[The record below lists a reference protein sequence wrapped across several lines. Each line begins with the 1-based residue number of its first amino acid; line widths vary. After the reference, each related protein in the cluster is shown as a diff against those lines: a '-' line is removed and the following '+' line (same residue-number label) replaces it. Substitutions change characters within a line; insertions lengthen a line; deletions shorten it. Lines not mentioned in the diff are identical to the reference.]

1 MRDDKCQ
8 PKERANVTNKVCLYL
23 LLYKPKELFKVTMS
37 RRTIFLL
44 VVLIISLLPAA
55 VLAAP
60 PLQEEGQEYTV
71 QADDWLS
78 KLADKFYGDPLA
90 YPAIVEATNAKVAAD
105 SSYAAIDDPNV
116 IEVGQKLFIPTA
128 QQASALLGEQVPYL
142 SGDLTIYSGRGEEL
156 VGPLIDQFEQET
168 GLNVEVRY
176 GNTAEMAATILEEG
190 DNSPAD
196 VYYGQDAG
204 ALGALAQAGRLAL
217 IPEDALGLVDP
228 RFRSPEGLWVGT
240 SGRARVV
247 VYNTQKLSEADLPDD
262 IFGFCAPEWKGRLGW
277 APTNGSFQAFVT
289 AMRVVEGEERAR
301 EWLSCIQANEPV
313 VFPSNA
319 PIVQAVAASEID
331 AGFVNHYY
339 LFQFLAEE
347 GEDFPVRNYHPRAGD
362 VGAMVNVAGVGI
374 VNTTDN
380 KEAAEAF
387 VRFLL
392 RESSQQYFNT
402 ETNEYPLSAN
412 IQLNPILVPLN
423 QIQTPAVD
431 LTKLEDLDG
440 TLQLLQELGIL

>member
-1 MRDDKCQ
+1 MRTY
-8 PKERANVTNKVCLYL
+8 RRISL
-23 LLYKPKELFKVTMS
+23 LLIGF
-37 RRTIFLL
+37 I
-44 VVLIISLLPAA
+44 LIISLLPAI

-60 PLQEEGQEYTV
+60 PAQDAGQEYTI

-90 YPAIVEATNAKVAAD
+90 YPAIVEATNAKAAAD
-105 SSYAAIDDPNV
+105 SSYVAISDPNV
-116 IEVGQKLFIPTA
+116 VEVGQKLVIPTA
-128 QQASALLGEQVPYL
+128 QEASTLLGQQVPYL

-156 VGPLIDQFEQET
+156 VGALIDQFEQET

-176 GNTAEMAATILEEG
+176 GSTAEMAATILEEG
-190 DNSPAD
+190 ANSPAD
-196 VYYGQDAG
+196 IYYGQDAG
-204 ALGALAQAGRLAL
+204 ALGALAQAGHLASL
-217 IPEDALGLVDP
+217 PEDTLALVDP
-228 RFRSPEGLWVGT
+228 RFRSPDGLWVGT

-247 VYNTQKLSEADLPDD
+247 VYNTQKLSETDLPDD
-262 IFGFCAPEWKGRLGW
+262 IFGFCAPDWKGRLGW

-289 AMRVVEGEERAR
+289 ALRVVEGEERAR
-301 EWLSCIQANEPV
+301 EWLACIQANEPV

-319 PIVQAVAASEID
+319 PIVQAVADGEID

-347 GEDFPVRNYHPRAGD
+347 GEEFPVRNYHPRTGD

-380 KEAAEAF
+380 QEAAEAF

-412 IQLNPILVPLN
+412 IQLNPILVPLS
-423 QIQTPAVD
+423 QIQTPNVD
-431 LTKLEDLDG
+431 LSQLEDLDG

>member
-1 MRDDKCQ
+1 MVS
-8 PKERANVTNKVCLYL
+8 PKS
-23 LLYKPKELFKVTMS
+23 FF
-37 RRTIFLL
+37 IF
-44 VVLIISLLPAA
+44 VGLIIALLPST
-55 VLAAP
+55 VLTAP
-60 PLQEEGQEYTV
+60 PLQDAGQEYTI

-78 KLADKFYGDPLA
+78 KLAEKFYGDPLA
-90 YPAIVEATNAKVAAD
+90 YPAIVEATNTKSGSD
-105 SSYAAIDDPNV
+105 TTYASIDDPNV

-128 QQASALLGEQVPYL
+128 QEASTLLGEQVPYL

-156 VGPLIDQFEQET
+156 VGPLINQFEQET

-176 GNTAEMAATILEEG
+176 GSTAEMAATILEEG
-190 DNSPAD
+190 VNSPAD
-196 VYYGQDAG
+196 IYYGQDAG
-204 ALGALAQAGRLAL
+204 ALGALAGSGQLAPL
-217 IPEDALGLVDP
+217 PEDVLNLVDP

-247 VYNTQKLSEADLPDD
+247 VYNTGKLSEADLPDD
-262 IFGFCAPEWKGRLGW
+262 MFGFCAPEWKGRLGW

-289 AMRVVEGEERAR
+289 ALRVVEGEERAR
-301 EWLSCIQANEPV
+301 EWLSCIQANEPL
-313 VFPSNA
+313 VFPGNA
-319 PIVQAVAASEID
+319 PIVQAVGAGEID

-347 GEDFPVRNYHPRAGD
+347 GEAFPVRNYHPRAGD
-362 VGAMVNVAGVGI
+362 VGAMVNVAGVGT

-392 RESSQQYFNT
+392 RESSQQFFNT

-412 IQLNPILVPLN
+412 IQLNPILIPLQ

>member
-1 MRDDKCQ
+1 M
-8 PKERANVTNKVCLYL
+8 T
-23 LLYKPKELFKVTMS
+23 LFRKS
-37 RRTIFLL
+37 IFFLL
-44 VVLIISLLPAA
+44 TLITGLLPT
-55 VLAAP
+55 VILAAP
-60 PLQEEGQEYTV
+60 PMQGEGQEYTI

-90 YPAIVEATNAKVAAD
+90 FPAIVEATNAKAATD
-105 SSYAAIDDPNV
+105 NAYAAIDDPNI

-128 QQASALLGEQVPYL
+128 QEASALLGQQVPYL

-156 VGPLIDQFEQET
+156 VGPLLDQFEQET

-176 GNTAEMAATILEEG
+176 GSTAEMAATILEEG
-190 DNSPAD
+190 PNSPAD
-196 VYYGQDAG
+196 IYYGQDAG
-204 ALGALAQAGRLAL
+204 ALGALAAAGRLAPL
-217 IPEDALGLVDP
+217 PEDVLSQVDP
-228 RFRSPEGLWVGT
+228 RFRSPDGLWVGT

-247 VYNTQKLSEADLPDD
+247 VYNTQKLSETDLPDD
-262 IFGFCAPEWKGRLGW
+262 IFGFCAPEWRGRVGW

-289 AMRVVEGEERAR
+289 ALRVVEGEERAR

-313 VFPSNA
+313 VFPGNA
-319 PIVQAVAASEID
+319 PIVQAVGAGEID

-362 VGAMVNVAGVGI
+362 VGAMVNVAGVG
-374 VNTTDN
+374 VVDTSDN
-380 KEAAEAF
+380 IEAAEAF
-387 VRFLL
+387 IRFLL

-412 IQLNPILVPLN
+412 LQLNPILVPLSE
-423 QIQTPAVD
+423 IQTPNVD

>member
-1 MRDDKCQ
+1 
-8 PKERANVTNKVCLYL
+8 L
-23 LLYKPKELFKVTMS
+23 
-37 RRTIFLL
+37 
-44 VVLIISLLPAA
+44 
-55 VLAAP
+55 
-60 PLQEEGQEYTV
+60 GQE
-71 QADDWLS
+71 
-78 KLADKFYGDPLA
+78 
-90 YPAIVEATNAKVAAD
+90 
-105 SSYAAIDDPNV
+105 
-116 IEVGQKLFIPTA
+116 
-128 QQASALLGEQVPYL
+128 VPYL

-176 GNTAEMAATILEEG
+176 GSTAEMAATILEEG
-190 DNSPAD
+190 ANSPAD

-204 ALGALAQAGRLAL
+204 ALGALAKAGRLAPL
-217 IPEDALGLVDP
+217 PEDALSLVEP
-228 RFRSPEGLWVGT
+228 RFRSAEGLWVGT

-247 VYNTQKLSEADLPDD
+247 VYNTEKLSEADLPDD

-289 AMRVVEGEERAR
+289 ALRVIEGEDRAR
-301 EWLSCIQANEPV
+301 EWLSCIQANEPL

-319 PIVQAVAASEID
+319 PIVEAVSVGEID

-339 LFQFLAEE
+339 LFQFLAER
-347 GEDFPVRNYHPRAGD
+347 GESFPVRNYHPRSGD
-362 VGAMVNVAGVGI
+362 VGAMVNIAGVGI
-374 VNTTDN
+374 VDTSDN
-380 KEAAEAF
+380 KDAAEAF

-412 IQLNPILVPLN
+412 LTLNPLLVPIS
-423 QIQTPAVD
+423 QIQTPNVD
-431 LTKLEDLDG
+431 LTNLDDLDG

>member
-1 MRDDKCQ
+1 MHRKI
-8 PKERANVTNKVCLYL
+8 V
-23 LLYKPKELFKVTMS
+23 
-37 RRTIFLL
+37 FLL
-44 VVLIISLLPAA
+44 IAFIFITTMLPVA

-60 PLQEEGQEYTV
+60 SAQEGGQDYTV

-90 YPAIVEATNAKVAAD
+90 YAAIVEATNAKATTD
-105 SSYAAIDDPNV
+105 SNYAAIDNPDV

-128 QQASALLGEQVPYL
+128 QEASALLGQEVPYL

-156 VGPLIDQFEQET
+156 VGSLIDQFEQET

-176 GNTAEMAATILEEG
+176 GSTAEMAATILEEG
-190 DNSPAD
+190 ANSPAD

-204 ALGALAQAGRLAL
+204 ALGALAQAGRLTL
-217 IPEDALGLVDP
+217 LPEDVLNQVDP

-247 VYNTQKLSEADLPDD
+247 VYSTKKLSEADLPDD
-262 IFGFCAPEWKGRLGW
+262 IFGFCAPEWQGRLGW

-289 AMRVVEGEERAR
+289 ALRVVEGEERAR

-313 VFPSNA
+313 VFPGNA
-319 PIVQAVAASEID
+319 PIVAAVAAGEID

-374 VNTTDN
+374 VDTSDN

-412 IQLNPILVPLN
+412 ITLNPLLVPLN
-423 QIQTPAVD
+423 QIQTPNVD
-431 LTKLEDLDG
+431 LTKLEDLEG

>member
-1 MRDDKCQ
+1 MVS
-8 PKERANVTNKVCLYL
+8 PKSFF
-23 LLYKPKELFKVTMS
+23 LFFVG
-37 RRTIFLL
+37 
-44 VVLIISLLPAA
+44 LIITLLPST

-60 PLQEEGQEYTV
+60 PLQEAGQEYTV

-78 KLADKFYGDPLA
+78 KLAEKFYGDPLA
-90 YPAIVEATNAKVAAD
+90 YPAIVEATNTK
-105 SSYAAIDDPNV
+105 SSSDTTFVSIDDPNM
-116 IEVGQKLFIPTA
+116 IEAGQKLFIPTA
-128 QQASALLGEQVPYL
+128 QQASTLLGEQVPYL

-176 GNTAEMAATILEEG
+176 GSTAEMAATILEEG
-190 DNSPAD
+190 GNSPAD
-196 VYYGQDAG
+196 IYYGQDAG
-204 ALGALAQAGRLAL
+204 ALGALAGAGQLAL
-217 IPEDALGLVDP
+217 LPEDVLNLVDL

-247 VYNTQKLSEADLPDD
+247 VYNTANLSEASLPDD
-262 IFGFCAPEWKGRLGW
+262 MFGFCAPDWKGRLGW

-289 AMRVVEGEERAR
+289 ALRVVEGEERAR
-301 EWLSCIQANEPV
+301 EWLSCVQANEPL
-313 VFPSNA
+313 VFPGNA
-319 PIVQAVAASEID
+319 PIVQAVGAGEID

-392 RESSQQYFNT
+392 RESSQQFFNT

-412 IQLNPILVPLN
+412 IQLNPILIPLQ
-423 QIQTPAVD
+423 QIQTPDVD

>member
-1 MRDDKCQ
+1 M
-8 PKERANVTNKVCLYL
+8 
-23 LLYKPKELFKVTMS
+23 MIS
-37 RRTIFLL
+37 RKSIFLL
-44 VVLIISLLPAA
+44 IVLIISLLPAT

-60 PLQEEGQEYTV
+60 PLQEEGQEYTI

-90 YPAIVEATNAKVAAD
+90 FPAIVEATNAKAAAD
-105 SSYAAIDDPNV
+105 NTYAAIDNPNV
-116 IEVGQKLFIPTA
+116 IEIGQKLFIPTA
-128 QQASALLGEQVPYL
+128 QEASTLLGQQVPYL

-156 VGPLIDQFEQET
+156 VGTLIDQFEQET

-176 GNTAEMAATILEEG
+176 GSTAEMAATILEEG
-190 DNSPAD
+190 PNSPAD
-196 VYYGQDAG
+196 IYYGQDAG
-204 ALGALAQAGRLAL
+204 ALGALAAAGRLAPL
-217 IPEDALGLVDP
+217 PEDVLSQVDP
-228 RFRSPEGLWVGT
+228 RFRSPDGLWVGT

-247 VYNTQKLSEADLPDD
+247 VYNTQELSEADLPDD
-262 IFGFCAPEWKGRLGW
+262 IFGFCVPEWHGRLGW

-289 AMRVVEGEERAR
+289 ALRVVEGEERAR

-313 VFPSNA
+313 VFPGNA
-319 PIVQAVAASEID
+319 PIVQAVGAGEID

-347 GEDFPVRNYHPRAGD
+347 GEGFPVRNYHPRAGD

-374 VNTTDN
+374 VDTSDN
-380 KEAAEAF
+380 KAAAEAF

-412 IQLNPILVPLN
+412 LQLNPILVPLSE
-423 QIQTPAVD
+423 IQMPNVD

>member
-1 MRDDKCQ
+1 MSQKF
-8 PKERANVTNKVCLYL
+8 TL
-23 LLYKPKELFKVTMS
+23 L
-37 RRTIFLL
+37 FL
-44 VVLIISLLPAA
+44 VIVLSLALLPATL
-55 VLAAP
+55 LAAP
-60 PLQEEGQEYTV
+60 PQQEEGQEYTI

-90 YPAIVEATNAKVAAD
+90 YPAIVEATNAKAAAD
-105 SSYAAIDDPNV
+105 NTYVTIDDPNLV
-116 IEVGQKLFIPTA
+116 EVGQKLFIPTA
-128 QQASALLGEQVPYL
+128 QEASALLGQEVPYL

-156 VGPLIDQFEQET
+156 VGALIDQFEQET

-176 GNTAEMAATILEEG
+176 GSTAEMAATILEEG
-190 DNSPAD
+190 PNSPAD
-196 VYYGQDAG
+196 IYYGQDAG
-204 ALGALAQAGRLAL
+204 ALGALVQADRLASL
-217 IPEDALGLVDP
+217 PEDALNLVDP

-247 VYNTQKLSEADLPDD
+247 VYNTGKLSEADLPDD
-262 IFGFCAPEWKGRLGW
+262 MFGFCAPEWQGRLGW

-289 AMRVVEGEERAR
+289 ALRVVEGEDRAR
-301 EWLSCIQANEPV
+301 EWLSCLQANQPV
-313 VFPSNA
+313 VFPGNA
-319 PIVQAVAASEID
+319 PIVQAVAAGEID

-347 GEDFPVRNYHPRAGD
+347 GEAFPVRNYHPRAGD

-374 VNTTDN
+374 VDTTDN

-402 ETNEYPLSAN
+402 ETNEYPLSAKLE
-412 IQLNPILVPLN
+412 LNPILVPLTE
-423 QIQTPAVD
+423 IQTPTVD